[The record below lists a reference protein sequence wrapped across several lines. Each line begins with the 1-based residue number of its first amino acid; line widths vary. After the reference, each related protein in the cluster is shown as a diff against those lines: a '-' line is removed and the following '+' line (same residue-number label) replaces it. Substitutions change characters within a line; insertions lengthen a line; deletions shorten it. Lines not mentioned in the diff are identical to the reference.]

1 MTKRIQS
8 YSDLLSEKERLEVL
22 LNVQKETLRRD
33 IYELKEEIREEIEPI
48 RSFVSFTAKLVRR
61 DGSNP
66 ILNAGVDTLIN
77 LIVKKL
83 ILSRAGWLTKRIVPF
98 LLKNF
103 SSHIIAENKE
113 ALLDK
118 LFSWVGKKNA
128 NGHEKVI

>member
-1 MTKRIQS
+1 MNKRIRS
-8 YSDLLSEKERLEVL
+8 YHDLLNEKERLEIIL
-22 LNVQKETLRRD
+22 KAQKETLRRD
-33 IYELKEEIREEIEPI
+33 IYELKEGIIEEIEPI
-48 RSFVSFTAKLVRR
+48 RSFVSFASKLVRR

-66 ILNAGVDTLIN
+66 ILNAGADTLIN